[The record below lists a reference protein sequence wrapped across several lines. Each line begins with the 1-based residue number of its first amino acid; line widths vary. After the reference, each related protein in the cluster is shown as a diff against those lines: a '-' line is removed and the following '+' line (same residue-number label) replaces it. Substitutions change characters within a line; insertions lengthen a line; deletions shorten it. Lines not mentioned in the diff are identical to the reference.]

1 MSGQE
6 LVLGVDIG
14 LTGMKV
20 VAFNLSGEPVHE
32 ARENSPQDIPQPHW
46 VERDGREFW
55 ALFGR
60 MMRALTTKI
69 DAAGDTAVA
78 IGISAHGDGAWLV
91 DENGDAIRPGILSLD
106 SRGINTAARLNESSF
121 DDLLRVT
128 GQGVGPASPG
138 VVLRWLKENEPE
150 NYQKARWFVFAKD
163 FIRLHL
169 TGTVGTDL
177 TEASTAFTDVNTQ
190 EYVDEA
196 FEIYGLEEL
205 KDKAPPIARPID
217 VVGEVT
223 HLSHLH
229 TGLPE
234 GLPVVAGL
242 HDVDAGAIGAGAV
255 RSGQLA
261 VMAGTWSINEVI
273 SDKPKLGK
281 EWFCRAFVDKGMWM
295 NMSISPASSANL
307 EWFATTLCQ
316 ADMDAL
322 KRQGEDP
329 YSFIDKE
336 IAQTKDTDDLVTFLP
351 FLYGNPLGIDGS
363 ATFAGLRAWHNRGH
377 LLRAVYEG
385 IAFNHKVHCDPLV
398 KAFGVDDIRLVG
410 GVTRSSIWPQMFAD
424 AMGMPVSIPVKTEG
438 GALGTAM
445 VAAVGAGRF
454 EDLSAAAAAMGSE
467 TRTIEPTAEGMALMQ
482 ERFARFMEQVEAQ
495 KPWWKSQEKHD

>member
-6 LVLGVDIG
+6 LVLGADVG

-20 VAFNLSGEPVHE
+20 VAFNLKGEPVHV
-32 ARENSPQDIPQPHW
+32 AREASPQEMPHPHW

-55 ALFGR
+55 ALFAR
-60 MMRALTTKI
+60 LMRDVTQQME
-69 DAAGDTAVA
+69 AAGDTPIAL
-78 IGISAHGDGAWLV
+78 GISAHGDGGWLV
-91 DENGDAIRPGILSLD
+91 DENGDAVRPGILSLD
-106 SRGINTAARLNESSF
+106 SRGLQLAAKLNETSF
-121 DDLLRVT
+121 DELLRVT

-150 NYQKARWFVFAKD
+150 AYDRSRWFIFAKD
-163 FIRLHL
+163 FLRARL
-169 TGTVGTDL
+169 TGSIGTDL
-177 TEASTAFTDVNTQ
+177 TEASTAFVDVHSQ
-190 EYVDEA
+190 QYSPEA
-196 FEIYGLEEL
+196 FKIYGLEEL
-205 KDKAPPIARPID
+205 EAKAPPISRPID
-217 VVGEVT
+217 VVGVVT
-223 HLSHLH
+223 RLAHLT

-255 RSGQLA
+255 RAGQLA

-273 SDKPKLGK
+273 SDRPKLGK

-316 ADMDAL
+316 AELDDA
-322 KRQGEDP
+322 RRRGEDP
-329 YSFIDKE
+329 YGFVDRE

-351 FLYGNPLGIDGS
+351 FLYGNPLNIDGS
-363 ATFAGLRAWHNRGH
+363 ATFAGLRAWHHRGH
-377 LLRAVYEG
+377 LLRALYEG
-385 IAFNHKVHCDPLV
+385 IAFNHRVHCDPLIE
-398 KAFGVDDIRLVG
+398 AFGVDDIRVVG

-424 AMGMPVSIPVKTEG
+424 AMGKPIRIPVKAEG

-445 VAAVGAGRF
+445 VAAVGVGRF
-454 EDLSAAAAAMGSE
+454 ADLTEASTAMGSE
-467 TRTIEPTAEGMALMQ
+467 VMVVEPTDAGTALMQ
-482 ERFARFMEQVEAQ
+482 SRFDSFMAQVEAQ
-495 KPWWKSQEKHD
+495 KPWWKAQERIA

>member
-14 LTGMKV
+14 LTGMKA
-20 VAFNLSGEPVHE
+20 VAFNLNGEPVHE
-32 ARENSPQDIPQPHW
+32 ARETSPQDMPHPHW

-60 MMRALTTKI
+60 MMRSLSDKI
-69 DAAGDTAVA
+69 DAAGDTSVA
-78 IGISAHGDGAWLV
+78 LGISAHGDGAWLI
-91 DENGDAIRPGILSLD
+91 DENGDAVRPGILSLD
-106 SRGINTAARLNESSF
+106 SRGINTAAKLNESSF

-150 NYQKARWFVFAKD
+150 KLEKARWFVFAKD
-163 FIRLHL
+163 FLRGHL
-169 TGTVGTDL
+169 TGTIGTDL
-177 TEASTAFTDVNTQ
+177 TEASTAFTDVHSQ
-190 EYVDEA
+190 AYVDEA
-196 FEIYGLEEL
+196 FSIYGLDEL
-205 KDKAPPIARPID
+205 KDKAPPISRPID
-217 VVGEVT
+217 VVGQVT
-223 HLSHLH
+223 RLSHLH

-255 RSGQLA
+255 RAGQLA

-273 SDKPKLGK
+273 SDTPKLGK

-329 YSFIDKE
+329 YGFIDRE
-336 IAQTKDTDDLVTFLP
+336 IALTKDTDDLVTFLP
-351 FLYGNPLGIDGS
+351 FLYGNPLNIDGS
-363 ATFAGLRAWHNRGH
+363 ATFSGLRAWHHRGH

-424 AMGMPVSIPVKTEG
+424 AMGMPVSIPVKEEG

-445 VAAVGAGRF
+445 VAAVGVGKY
-454 EDLSAAAAAMGSE
+454 EDLTAAAEAMGSDI
-467 TRTIEPTAEGMALMQ
+467 RTIEPTKEGTALMA
-482 ERFARFMEQVEAQ
+482 ERFERFMEQVEAQ

>member
-20 VAFNLSGEPVHE
+20 VAFNLRGEPVHE
-32 ARENSPQDIPQPHW
+32 ARETSPQEIPHPHW
-46 VERDGREFW
+46 VERDGREYW
-55 ALFGR
+55 ALFSR
-60 MMRALTTKI
+60 MMRAVTTKI
-69 DAAGDTAVA
+69 DNAGDTAISLA
-78 IGISAHGDGAWLV
+78 LSAHGDGGWLV
-91 DENGDAIRPGILSLD
+91 DEEGDAVRPGILSLD
-106 SRGINTAARLNESSF
+106 SRAIDEAAALNASSF
-121 DDLLRVT
+121 DDLLRET

-138 VVLRWLKENEPE
+138 VILRWLKDNEPE
-150 NYQKARWFVFAKD
+150 NYAKARWFIYAKD
-163 FIRLHL
+163 FLRIKL
-169 TGTVGTDL
+169 TDSVGTDL

-190 EYVDEA
+190 EYTDEA
-196 FEIYGLEEL
+196 FRLYGVEEY
-205 KDKAPPIARPID
+205 KDRVPPINDAT
-217 VVGEVT
+217 EVIGT
-223 HLSHLH
+223 VTKLAHIA

-255 RSGQLA
+255 RPGQLA

-281 EWFCRAFVDKGMWM
+281 EWFCRAFVEKGTWM

-316 ADMDAL
+316 ADLDGRTRAGM
-322 KRQGEDP
+322 DP
-329 YSFIDKE
+329 YGFIDEE
-336 IAQTKDTDDLVTFLP
+336 IAQTSDDDDIVTFLP
-351 FLYGNPLGIDGS
+351 FLYGNPMNIDGQ
-363 ATFAGLRAWHNRGH
+363 ATFAGLRAWHKRGH

-385 IAFNHKVHCDPLV
+385 IAFNHRIHCDPLIE
-398 KAFGVDDIRLVG
+398 AFGVTDIFVVG

-424 AMGMPVSIPVKTEG
+424 AMGKPIRIPVKAEG

-445 VAAVGAGRF
+445 VAAVGAGKF
-454 EDLSAAAAAMGSE
+454 ANLAEAYEAMGSE
-467 TRTIEPTAEGMALMQ
+467 TQVIEPTPEGTARMQ
-482 ERFARFMEQVEAQ
+482 HRFERFMEQIEAQ
-495 KPWWKSQEKHD
+495 KSWWESAKH